1 MESSKDIQELSA
13 IYMRDVA
20 EALNPKLQAIDDKSK
35 ADVAKRAAA
44 AAAEKEKSAKS
55 ASDFQAHKK
64 AVLAKGGRPV
74 DALDS
79 WHKKKLNKEEN
90 EIEEKVLTPGQK
102 LAKMEKD
109 DAAFGAPN
117 VKTRKVSDQEPSQKA
132 RDRNGKW
139 HEQVATLRGL
149 VEKTKQKDT
158 PDQVKAVIAYDK
170 ARKGTDDATYDSEHG
185 DEEQAKK
192 ERDYAKWQR
201 DQGAEDAQKSGHP
214 WEHAK
219 GSTREKEG
227 KKSVKHAH
235 IKDSY
240 KPLSNK
246 DKQGLSDAY
255 LSIYGEDKDW
265 GYDKDGNSLNPVDI
279 EKRKKKEDDLF
290 GSPNKKKKSVKEE
303 SQAKQEIADLKK
315 GAKTLKG
322 KWIAKADKVEEDKN
336 WIQKAVKRPGAFT
349 AKANKH
355 DMGVQQFA
363 KYVDDNP
370 KKFDTRTKRQANLA
384 QTFASMKKEDMDEMI
399 EIIGEV
405 LLEG

>member
-1 MESSKDIQELSA
+1 MESKTLKALGNVYLEAVYGQSAGQEL
-13 IYMRDVA
+13 
-20 EALNPKLQAIDDKSK
+20 
-35 ADVAKRAAA
+35 AKREKDDDAAGA
-44 AAAEKEKSAKS
+44 PRA
-55 ASDFQAHKK
+55 
-64 AVLAKGGRPV
+64 
-74 DALDS
+74 
-79 WHKKKLNKEEN
+79 KKKLVVTNADKKANTPAYQKYKAGDKRYAAADHMKEE
-90 EIEEKVLTPGQK
+90 ELLE
-102 LAKMEKD
+102 
-109 DAAFGAPN
+109 
-117 VKTRKVSDQEPSQKA
+117 
-132 RDRNGKW
+132 
-139 HEQVATLRGL
+139 
-149 VEKTKQKDT
+149 KQKDT
-158 PDQVKAVIAYDK
+158 PDQVKAVIAFDK

-185 DEEQAKK
+185 DKKQAKK

-201 DQGAEDAQKSGHP
+201 DKGAEDAQKSGHP

-227 KKSVKHAH
+227 KKSEKHAH
-235 IKDSY
+235 IKDDY
-240 KPLSNK
+240 APLT
-246 DKQGLSDAY
+246 DKIKAGLTDAY
-255 LSIYGEDKDW
+255 RAVYGEDKKY

-279 EKRKKKEDDLF
+279 EKRKKKEDKLF
-290 GSPNKKKKSVKEE
+290 GAPNVKEE

-355 DMGVQQFA
+355 DMSVQGFA